1 MSTKLF
7 ARVFNRLLITPN
19 LLLNSISYYSN
30 EKFSRYSE
38 IKQKISQL
46 HLINGGKRC
55 FLIGNGPSVSL
66 SDLELLKDEI
76 TFCCNRFHLCYGD
89 TSFRPT
95 YIVSADDYMIK
106 DFGMEISKSAI
117 QNRQNSF
124 FGMTK
129 NPRPY
134 LHKDDSAI
142 WIRLNRN
149 RPFMP
154 SSNISKSIG
163 NGGATLLFA
172 AQIAMH
178 MGINEMYLYG
188 VDHNF
193 KNYQISKSSKLNTA
207 KGDGNHFIRNYRAGK
222 SWVPPTTT
230 FSEASYR
237 ALGDHLSSKGGFL
250 KNASRESALPH
261 IQRIDF
267 DSIKFG

>member
-1 MSTKLF
+1 MYSLLKRLY
-7 ARVFNRLLITPN
+7 NRILLTPQ
-19 LLLNSISYYSN
+19 LLLNKISYL
-30 EKFSRYSE
+30 FSEDLTNYNAVRTILDSSKN
-38 IKQKISQL
+38 I
-46 HLINGGKRC
+46 HANKRC
-55 FLIGNGPSVSL
+55 FLIGNGPSVRL
-66 SDLELLKDEI
+66 SDLELLHDEI
-76 TFCCNRFHLCYGD
+76 TFCCNRFHLCYES
-89 TSFRPT
+89 TSFRPK

-117 QNRQNSF
+117 QNSQNAF

-129 NPRPY
+129 DPRPF
-134 LHKDDSAI
+134 LHVDDSVI
-142 WIRLNRN
+142 WIRLNRD
-149 RPFMP
+149 RPFRP

-193 KNYQISKSSKLNTA
+193 QNYQISNTSKLNAA

-237 ALGDHLSSKGGFL
+237 ALGDHLLSKGGFL

>member
-1 MSTKLF
+1 MFTLLKRLYNRVLLSPQLF
-7 ARVFNRLLITPN
+7 VNN
-19 LLLNSISYYSN
+19 LSYY
-30 EKFSRYSE
+30 FSENLTNYSSF
-38 IKQKISQL
+38 KDY
-46 HLINGGKRC
+46 LINLRDNHLKNRC
-55 FLIGNGPSVSL
+55 FLIGNGPSVRL
-66 SDLELLKDEI
+66 SDLELLHDEI

-89 TSFRPT
+89 TSFRPK

-106 DFGMEISKSAI
+106 DFGLEISKSAI
-117 QNRQNSF
+117 QNNQFSF

-129 NPRPY
+129 DPRPY
-134 LHKDDSAI
+134 LYNDDSAI
-142 WIRLNRN
+142 WIRLNRD
-149 RPFMP
+149 RPFRP

-178 MGINEMYLYG
+178 MGIKEMYLYG

-193 KNYQISKSSKLNTA
+193 QNYQISSTSKLNSA
-207 KGDGNHFIRNYRAGK
+207 KGDGNHFIRDYRAGK

-237 ALGDHLSSKGGFL
+237 ALGDHLSSEGGFL

-261 IQRIDF
+261 IERIDF

>member
-1 MSTKLF
+1 MANKFLI
-7 ARVFNRLLITPN
+7 RLFNRLLITPN
-19 LLLNSISYYSN
+19 LLLNSFSYHSN
-30 EKFSRYSE
+30 ERFSRYSQ
-38 IKQKISQL
+38 IKKKISQL
-46 HLINGGKRC
+46 HSINIGKRC
-55 FLIGNGPSVSL
+55 FLIGNGPSVRL
-66 SDLELLKDEI
+66 SDLELLHDEI
-76 TFCCNRFHLCYGD
+76 TFCCNRFHLCYVE

-95 YIVSADDYMIK
+95 YIVSADDFMIK

-117 QNRQNSF
+117 QNNQKAF

-129 NPRPY
+129 DPRPY
-134 LHKDDSAI
+134 LHSDDSVI

-149 RPFMP
+149 RPFRP

-193 KNYQISKSSKLNTA
+193 QNYQLFNTSKLNAA
-207 KGDGNHFIRNYRAGK
+207 KGDGNHFIKNYRAGK

-261 IQRIDF
+261 IERIDF
-267 DSIKFG
+267 DSINLL